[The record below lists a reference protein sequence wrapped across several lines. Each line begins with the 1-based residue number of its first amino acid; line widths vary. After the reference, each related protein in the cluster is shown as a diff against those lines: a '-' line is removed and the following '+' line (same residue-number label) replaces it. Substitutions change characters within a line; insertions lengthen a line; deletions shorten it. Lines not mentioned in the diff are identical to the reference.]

1 MSLIFRLVGV
11 VDMVMERRKGGEAMD
26 DTDVTDRLVSENA
39 EAQDDGRRME
49 RRRALGK

>member
-1 MSLIFRLVGV
+1 
-11 VDMVMERRKGGEAMD
+11 MVMERRKAGEAMD